1 MTLMER
7 IVPIQGRPQP
17 TVPDGRM
24 GLVTQRSTN
33 ETQAVLHT
41 SEGDIRLTLFANH
54 APKTVANFIGLA
66 EGTKDY
72 SQRNAKG
79 ELSGPFYDGSLFHRV
94 IAGFMIQGGDPTG
107 TGRGGP
113 GYRFADETH
122 PDLQFNRPYLLAMA
136 NAGPNTN
143 GSQFFITV
151 RPTMHLNRKHTI
163 FGEVADQQ
171 SRSVVDA
178 IAQAPTRGD
187 RPVQN
192 IVIERVTIEPAG
204 V

>member
-1 MTLMER
+1 MPILKPSGSRLFQRFALGAAAMMLAASAWAADPQVSLKTSMGE
-7 IVPIQGRPQP
+7 IVLELNQ
-17 TVPDGRM
+17 
-24 GLVTQRSTN
+24 
-33 ETQAVLHT
+33 EK
-41 SEGDIRLTLFANH
+41 
-54 APKTVANFIGLA
+54 APVTVANFLQYVKSGA
-66 EGTKDY
+66 YKGTI
-72 SQRNAKG
+72 
-79 ELSGPFYDGSLFHRV
+79 FHRV
-94 IAGFMIQGGDPTG
+94 IDGFMIQGGDPTG

-113 GYRFADETH
+113 GYRFGDETH

-178 IAQAPTRGD
+178 IARTPTRGD
-187 RPVQN
+187 RPVNN
-192 IVIERVTIEPAG
+192 IVIERVTVEPSG